1 MKRNVSGI
9 ARRNQYLESVR
20 RENPKTLV
28 LDAGDLFQGTPI
40 YNFFKGKPEIES
52 MSLCWYDAMAMG
64 NHDLDDGI
72 KNLRRQSQ
80 YAFFPILCANIT
92 DPDDL
97 PIFRPFHIFNLYGK
111 RIAVIGLMSELAWEA
126 IFKKHQQEL
135 KFHDPIAVAN
145 NIVSLLRPHVDLII
159 GLHHMGVEI
168 DREFPKQVQG
178 VDVIIGG
185 HSHTKIPK
193 AELIKNGNENGLGG
207 TLMQQA
213 YAFGIYVGR
222 IDLVLENGKIKRY
235 SSKLTEI
242 NSAWE
247 PHSGDPIAT
256 LVDGYA
262 TEVEKEMAQV
272 IGESSADMTWT
283 NEGPSSLGSLI
294 ADILR
299 EKEGA
304 QVSLVNTGGIRADLP
319 KGPIT
324 LGKIFEILPFDSD
337 QVVTFQIQG
346 KNIRKIV
353 EQNAKNLG
361 KSRTLQFSG
370 LAYAI
375 KGNKVTTIQ
384 IDGRP
389 LDPEQWYK
397 VATVDFVFSAF
408 VEQVNVTPQAS
419 VNVKFSHPRDVNET
433 GINLRDLV
441 IDYIKEH
448 KIIRP
453 PSDVRLVREN

>member
-1 MKRNVSGI
+1 
-9 ARRNQYLESVR
+9 
-20 RENPKTLV
+20 
-28 LDAGDLFQGTPI
+28 
-40 YNFFKGKPEIES
+40 
-52 MSLCWYDAMAMG
+52 
-64 NHDLDDGI
+64 
-72 KNLRRQSQ
+72 
-80 YAFFPILCANIT
+80 
-92 DPDDL
+92 
-97 PIFRPFHIFNLYGK
+97 
-111 RIAVIGLMSELAWEA
+111 
-126 IFKKHQQEL
+126 
-135 KFHDPIAVAN
+135 
-145 NIVSLLRPHVDLII
+145 
-159 GLHHMGVEI
+159 
-168 DREFPKQVQG
+168 
-178 VDVIIGG
+178 
-185 HSHTKIPK
+185 
-193 AELIKNGNENGLGG
+193 
-207 TLMQQA
+207 
-213 YAFGIYVGR
+213 
-222 IDLVLENGKIKRY
+222 
-235 SSKLTEI
+235 
-242 NSAWE
+242 
-247 PHSGDPIAT
+247 
-256 LVDGYA
+256 
-262 TEVEKEMAQV
+262 MAQV

-283 NEGPSSLGSLI
+283 NEGPSSIGSLI

-397 VATVDFVFSAF
+397 IATVDFVFSAF

-453 PSDVRLVREN
+453 LLTYALYEKINKLVLIMMSIRAHPFSHVDTAKEVIGEIDKVNALVKKYLSKGIQDIPI